1 MPKDFLRKYVDIED
15 LPVYCLSRTLKQSY
29 FKEVAVGNFEFDPNR
44 PIYLQIIEEIKKR
57 AVRGLYPP
65 GEKLPSVREMAQQMG
80 VNPNTMARAYSE
92 LERDGFVFTKRG
104 QGSFV
109 TEQVDSVEDERERLA
124 DAAVERFVS
133 EIQELEPSAIQVEHL
148 LERIKGGLS

>member
-1 MPKDFLRKYVDIED
+1 MG
-15 LPVYCLSRTLKQSY
+15 T
-29 FKEVAVGNFEFDPNR
+29 FEFDPNR

-65 GEKLPSVREMAQQMG
+65 GEKLPSVREMAQDMG

-92 LERDGFVFTKRG
+92 LERDAFLFTKRG

-109 TEQVDSVEDERERLA
+109 TERADMIEKERTELA
-124 DAAVERFVS
+124 DGAVERFVG
-133 EIQELEPSAIQVEHL
+133 EIRELELDGGQVAHL
-148 LERIKGGLS
+148 VERIKEGLQ

>member
-1 MPKDFLRKYVDIED
+1 
-15 LPVYCLSRTLKQSY
+15 
-29 FKEVAVGNFEFDPNR
+29 VGNFEFDPNR

-65 GEKLPSVREMAQQMG
+65 GEKLPSVREMAQAMG

-92 LERDGFVFTKRG
+92 LEREDFVFTKRG

-109 TEQVDSVEDERERLA
+109 TEQIDSVESERERLA
-124 DAAVERFVS
+124 DVAVARFVS
-133 EIQELEPSAIQVEHL
+133 EIQELEPSATQIAHL
-148 LERIKGGLS
+148 LERIKGGLL